1 MHPGFPRRILESGGQ
16 VVPLIRPATIFRDRT
31 DAGNALGRA
40 VARALTPREAIVLG
54 LPRGGV
60 PVALGIAR
68 TIGAPLD
75 VFLVRKLG
83 TPGHEELAFGA
94 IASGGI
100 RVLNNDVVVGWQ
112 IEPDVIEGVAD
123 DERAE
128 LERRERIYRAG
139 RSPLSVNER
148 LAILVDD
155 GLATGATMLAAI
167 RAVRLLKPS
176 AVMVAVPLAAREAL
190 ENVRR
195 AADDVV
201 CLETPEPF
209 YAVGAW
215 YRRFDQVGDAE
226 VCRILAAE
234 SRASFS
240 GGPHPTRL

>member
-1 MHPGFPRRILESGGQ
+1 
-16 VVPLIRPATIFRDRT
+16 VPLIRPATIFRDRT
-31 DAGNALGRA
+31 DAADALGRA
-40 VARALTPREAIVLG
+40 VARVLSRREAIVFG

-60 PVALGIAR
+60 PVALGISR

-94 IASGGI
+94 IASGDI
-100 RVLNNDVVVGWQ
+100 RVLNHDVIEGWQ
-112 IEPDVIEGVAD
+112 IEPDVIEEVAGE
-123 DERAE
+123 ERAE

-139 RSPLSVNER
+139 RSPLPVNER

-167 RAVRLLKPS
+167 RAVRLLNPS
-176 AVMVAVPLAAREAL
+176 GVMVAVPVAAREAL

-195 AADDVV
+195 AADEVV

-209 YAVGAW
+209 CAVGAW
-215 YRRFDQVGDAE
+215 YRRFDQVSDAE
-226 VCRILAAE
+226 VCRILVTE

-240 GGPHPTRL
+240 GRQHPTRL